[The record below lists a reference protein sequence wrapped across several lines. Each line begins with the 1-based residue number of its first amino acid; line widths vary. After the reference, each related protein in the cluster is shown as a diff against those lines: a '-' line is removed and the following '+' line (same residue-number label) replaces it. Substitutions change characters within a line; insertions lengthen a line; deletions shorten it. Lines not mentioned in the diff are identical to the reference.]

1 MRRLLS
7 LVILITITGV
17 SLAAQSTAG
26 WKVRADRSTSAADP
40 DAAGKIQFMAMGA
53 GFHAVNPQ
61 AAVYWHASN
70 TAKGNYTLRGTFILN
85 EPSGHT
91 NYYGLVFGGS
101 GLDGPQQTY
110 LYFLVAQDGTFLVK
124 QRIGDAKTENVV
136 GKTAHAAIAKPD
148 ASGKSTN
155 NLEVRVQADK
165 VDYVVNGTVVGS
177 SPKAGLTTDGLWGM
191 RVNHLLNVQMNGV
204 GLAK

>member
-1 MRRLLS
+1 MKKLMSIAILGVLVGIS
-7 LVILITITGV
+7 LN
-17 SLAAQSTAG
+17 AQSTAG
-26 WKVRADRSTSAADP
+26 WKVRADRSTSASDP
-40 DAAGKIQFMAMGA
+40 DAAGKIQFMAMGG

-61 AAVYWHASN
+61 AAVYWHPSN
-70 TAKGNYTLRGTFILN
+70 VAKGNYTLRGTFILN

-101 GLDGPQQTY
+101 ALEGPEQTY

-124 QRIGDAKTENVV
+124 RRIGDAKTDNVV
-136 GKTAHAAIAKPD
+136 AKTAHASIAKPD
-148 ASGKSTN
+148 AGGKSTN
-155 NLEVRVQADK
+155 NLEVRVQTDK
-165 VDYVVNGTVVGS
+165 VDYVVNGAVVGS
-177 SPKAGLTTDGLWGM
+177 TPRAGLTTDGIYGM

>member
-1 MRRLLS
+1 MRRVTSVVVLGI
-7 LVILITITGV
+7 LVGV
-17 SLAAQSTAG
+17 TLVAQSTAG

-40 DAAGKIQFMAMGA
+40 DAAGKIQFTATGG

-61 AAVYWHASN
+61 AAVYWHPSN
-70 TAKGNYTLRGTFILN
+70 VAKGTYTLRGTFILN

-101 GLDGPQQTY
+101 GLEGPEQTY

-124 QRIGDAKTENVV
+124 RRMGDAKTDNVV
-136 GKTAHAAIAKPD
+136 AKTAHAAIAKPD

-165 VDYVVNGTVVGS
+165 VDYVVNGAVVGS
-177 SPKAGLTTDGLWGM
+177 TPRAGFTTDGIYGM
-191 RVNHLLNVQMNGV
+191 RVNHLLNVQINGV

>member
-1 MRRLLS
+1 MRRMIV
-7 LVILITITGV
+7 VIIAA
-17 SLAAQSTAG
+17 SLASVAVMAQSTTG
-26 WKVRADRSTSAADP
+26 WKVRADRSTSASDP
-40 DAAGKIQFMAMGA
+40 DAAGKIQFMAMGG

-61 AAVYWHASN
+61 AAVYWNPSN
-70 TAKGNYTLRGTFILN
+70 VAKGNYTLKGSFTLN

-101 GLDGPQQTY
+101 GLEGPQQAY

-124 QRIGDAKTENVV
+124 RRIGDAKTEDVV
-136 GKTAHAAIAKPD
+136 AKTPNAAIKKPD

-155 NLEVRVQADK
+155 DLEVRVQADK

-177 SPKAGLTTDGLWGM
+177 SPKSGLTTDGIYGM
-191 RVNHLLNVQMNGV
+191 RVNHLLNVQINGV

>member
-7 LVILITITGV
+7 LAILITITGV

-26 WKVRADRSTSAADP
+26 WKVRADRSTNAADP
-40 DAAGKIQFMAMGA
+40 DAAGKIQFMAMSG

-61 AAVYWHASN
+61 AAVYWHPSN
-70 TAKGNYTLRGTFILN
+70 TAKGNYTVRGTFILN

-136 GKTAHAAIAKPD
+136 TKTGHAAIAKPD

-155 NLEVRVQADK
+155 TLEVRVQADK

-191 RVNHLLNVQMNGV
+191 RVNHLLNVQMNDV

>member
-7 LVILITITGV
+7 LAILITITGV
-17 SLAAQSTAG
+17 LLAAQSTAG

-40 DAAGKIQFMAMGA
+40 DAAGKIQFMAMGS

-101 GLDGPQQTY
+101 GLEGPDQAY

-124 QRIGDAKTENVV
+124 RRIGDAKTEDVV
-136 GKTAHAAIAKPD
+136 PKTAHASIKKPD

-155 NLEVRVQADK
+155 DLEVRVQADK
-165 VDYVVNGTVVGS
+165 VDYAVNGTVVGS
-177 SPKAGLTTDGLWGM
+177 TPKKGLTTDGIYGM
-191 RVNHLLNVQMNGV
+191 RVNHLLNEQISGV
-204 GLAK
+204 TTK

>member
-7 LVILITITGV
+7 LAILITITGV

-40 DAAGKIQFMAMGA
+40 DAAGKIQFMAMGS

-61 AAVYWHASN
+61 AAVYWHPSN

-101 GLDGPQQTY
+101 ALDGPQQTY

-136 GKTAHAAIAKPD
+136 AKTAHAAIAKPD

-165 VDYVVNGTVVGS
+165 VDYMVNGTVVGS